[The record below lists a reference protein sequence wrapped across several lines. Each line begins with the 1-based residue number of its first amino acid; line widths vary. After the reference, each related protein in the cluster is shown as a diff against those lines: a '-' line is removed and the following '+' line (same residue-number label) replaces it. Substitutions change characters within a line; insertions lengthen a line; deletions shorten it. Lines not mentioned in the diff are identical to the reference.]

1 MIKFLDSYPA
11 YLNIVWVVI
20 GALVIGLVVYLLRKY
35 IPGLKGEEAP
45 AKDEKEVAEEN
56 VKAKL
61 GSLEEEK
68 IDEDE
73 EDIIEDQKA
82 KDSSLE
88 EEKMIEEEEKI
99 EHIDGE

>member
-45 AKDEKEVAEEN
+45 AKDEK
-56 VKAKL
+56 
-61 GSLEEEK
+61 
-68 IDEDE
+68 
-73 EDIIEDQKA
+73 
-82 KDSSLE
+82 
-88 EEKMIEEEEKI
+88 
-99 EHIDGE
+99 

>member
-1 MIKFLDSYPA
+1 MINLLDSYPA

-45 AKDEKEVAEEN
+45 QKDEKEVAEEN

-61 GSLEEEK
+61 GNLEEERIK
-68 IDEDE
+68 
-73 EDIIEDQKA
+73 
-82 KDSSLE
+82 
-88 EEKMIEEEEKI
+88 EEEENI